1 MGRTLRSSGVFTGM
15 EATRPTD
22 SDRAV
27 NLGSTEAELTAL
39 VMAVHPDIPRD
50 GLPRARCPGREHRRN
65 YSRGVRVHLGADC
78 GWHRPRPTRRVEPSR
93 EPKATGAP
101 CPAFLF

>member
-15 EATRPTD
+15 EATRPTY

-27 NLGSTEAELTAL
+27 NLVSAEAKLTAL
-39 VMAVHPDIPRD
+39 VMAADPDLPRA
-50 GLPRARCPGREHRRN
+50 GLPRPRRPGPAHCRSCR
-65 YSRGVRVHLGADC
+65 RGVRVHLGADR
-78 GWHRPRPTRRVEPSR
+78 GWHRPRPTRRVEPCR